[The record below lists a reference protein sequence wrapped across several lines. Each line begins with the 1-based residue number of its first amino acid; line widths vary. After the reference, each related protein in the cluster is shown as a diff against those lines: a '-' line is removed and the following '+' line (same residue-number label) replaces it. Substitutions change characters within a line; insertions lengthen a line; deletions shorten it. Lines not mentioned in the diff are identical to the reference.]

1 MMTIRFWVAAA
12 MVATCAAQTFEVA
25 SIKPAAPGTR
35 GFSIVPSAGGRLN
48 AKNITLKRL
57 LAASYHV
64 QDFQILGGPA
74 WIDSAHYDIVA
85 KAEGNQNL
93 NERQLLDLMKPLLTD
108 RFQVVFH
115 WETKQLPRYLLVVG
129 KSGSKLK
136 EVKADGEPDLEV
148 RGRRLIT
155 SHRAPVS
162 QLVEI
167 LSWVMGRV
175 VVDQTGLAGVYDYKL
190 EWTPDDLQ
198 AAEPGSASA
207 SGESGNSIFG
217 AIQEQLG
224 LKLDPQKGPVQ
235 MLVVDKAEKATEN

>member
-1 MMTIRFWVAAA
+1 MAAA
-12 MVATCAAQTFEVA
+12 IVSGQTFEVA

-35 GFSIVPSAGGRLN
+35 GYSIAPSAGGRLN

-57 LAASYHV
+57 LASAYHV
-64 QDFQILGGPA
+64 QDFQISGGPN
-74 WIDSAHYDIVA
+74 WMDGDRYDIVA

-93 NERQLLDLMKPLLTD
+93 TERELLEMLKPLLAD
-108 RFQVVFH
+108 RFQVAFH
-115 WETKQLPRYLLVVG
+115 WETKQVPRYLLVVG
-129 KSGSKLK
+129 KGGAKVK
-136 EVKADGEPDLEV
+136 EVEADGAPNLEV

-155 SHRAPVS
+155 SHRAPLS
-162 QLVEI
+162 ELVEV

-198 AAEPGSASA
+198 TREPGADVVAAE
-207 SGESGNSIFG
+207 SGTSIFG

-235 MLVVDKAEKATEN
+235 ILVVDKAEKATEN

>member
-1 MMTIRFWVAAA
+1 MMTIRFLATAA
-12 MVATCAAQTFEVA
+12 MVATGAAQTFEVA

-64 QDFQILGGPA
+64 QDFQISGGPA

-93 NERQLLDLMKPLLTD
+93 SERQLLDLVKPLLAD
-108 RFQVVFH
+108 RFQVAFH

-129 KSGSKLK
+129 KGGPKLK
-136 EVKADGEPDLEV
+136 EVKADGEPDVSV
-148 RGRRLIT
+148 RGRKLING
-155 SHRAPVS
+155 HRAPVS
-162 QLVEI
+162 QLVEV
-167 LSWVMGRV
+167 LSWLMGRA
-175 VVDQTGLAGVYDYKL
+175 VVDQTGLAGVYDFKL
-190 EWTPDDLQ
+190 EWSPDDLQ
-198 AAEPGSASA
+198 AAEPGSVSTTA
-207 SGESGNSIFG
+207 ESGTSIFG
-217 AIQEQLG
+217 AMQEQLG

-235 MLVVDKAEKATEN
+235 MLMVEKAEKATEN